1 METKQLLG
9 MISGGAASAGSYLL
23 GIWMGQ
29 PATASISDVMG
40 SVGWAIAI
48 VLFVSG
54 ALGIN
59 VALKSPVGGRK

>member
-1 METKQLLG
+1 MTGKQILG
-9 MISGGAASAGSYLL
+9 MFSGGAASAGSYLL

-29 PATASISDVMG
+29 PVTACISDVMG
-40 SVGWAIAI
+40 SVGWAVAL

-59 VALKSPVGGRK
+59 IALKSPMGGK